1 MIALLHIY
9 LYLCSTIISITTNL
23 PRRLIMILT
32 KTKAAVYGLVILAVG
47 YVAGA
52 VIGNPTVDENL
63 LDGDIKKVRVYNNV
77 AGGGGDLGG
86 GGSALAEKMLNDSAF
101 QTEMI
106 ASLVFLN
113 SRVLAV
119 DSLAN
124 ATLAATGGGGLETLN
139 TEMKQLAGL
148 TGNACKAFD
157 SFMQATESVLGGNP
171 VDNYDLLLSNAQLA
185 FFAVDNQVTDCSG
198 LVDELAANG
207 GDFKTLAGDW
217 VRFGAENALIGSSD
231 EALDYWVKKYNE
243 FFPGGG
249 GGGDVTTAL
258 GKSIKAK
265 ADATCLGL
273 SPLFLGRLAT
283 QTMGKQADILGLNS
297 ASTLN
302 MHSASTLNMH
312 SASTLNMQSK
322 STMGKNAKASFGKSS
337 RSTLGLKQ
345 RVAGSTFMVNN

>member
-258 GKSIKAK
+258 GKSIMAK

>member
-1 MIALLHIY
+1 
-9 LYLCSTIISITTNL
+9 
-23 PRRLIMILT
+23 MILT

-171 VDNYDLLLSNAQLA
+171 VDNYDLLLSSAQLA

-302 MHSASTLNMH
+302 MHSASTLNM
-312 SASTLNMQSK
+312 QSK

>member
-1 MIALLHIY
+1 
-9 LYLCSTIISITTNL
+9 
-23 PRRLIMILT
+23 MILT

-302 MHSASTLNMH
+302 M
-312 SASTLNMQSK
+312 QSK

-337 RSTLGLKQ
+337 RSTFGLKQ

>member
-1 MIALLHIY
+1 MV
-9 LYLCSTIISITTNL
+9 
-23 PRRLIMILT
+23 LT
-32 KTKAAVYGLVILAVG
+32 KTKAVVYGLVILAVG

-52 VIGNPTVDENL
+52 VIGNPTVDENI
-63 LDGDIKKVRVYNNV
+63 LDGDIKKARVYNNV

-106 ASLVFLN
+106 ASLLFLN

-124 ATLAATGGGGLETLN
+124 TTLAATGGSGLETLN

-207 GDFKTLAGDW
+207 GDFKTLAGGW

-258 GKSIKAK
+258 GKSIMAK

-273 SPLFLGRLAT
+273 TLFLGRLAT

-302 MHSASTLNMH
+302 MHSASTLNM
-312 SASTLNMQSK
+312 QSK

-337 RSTLGLKQ
+337 RSTFGLKQ

>member
-337 RSTLGLKQ
+337 RSTFGLKQ

>member
-1 MIALLHIY
+1 
-9 LYLCSTIISITTNL
+9 
-23 PRRLIMILT
+23 MILT

-113 SRVLAV
+113 SRVVVV
-119 DSLAN
+119 DSLVN
-124 ATLAATGGGGLETLN
+124 ATLAATGGGVLETLN

-302 MHSASTLNMH
+302 MHSASTLNM
-312 SASTLNMQSK
+312 QSK

>member
-1 MIALLHIY
+1 
-9 LYLCSTIISITTNL
+9 
-23 PRRLIMILT
+23 MILT

-249 GGGDVTTAL
+249 GDVTTAL
-258 GKSIKAK
+258 GKSIMAK
-265 ADATCLGL
+265 ADNTKLGMIF
-273 SPLFLGRLAT
+273 LFNKAKIGSVSAVM
-283 QTMGKQADILGLNS
+283 MGKQAETLGMKS

-302 MHSASTLNMH
+302 MNSAKSTLRKNSNKALH
-312 SASTLNMQSK
+312 LKQNS
-322 STMGKNAKASFGKSS
+322 MGLFASF
-337 RSTLGLKQ
+337 L
-345 RVAGSTFMVNN
+345 

>member
-9 LYLCSTIISITTNL
+9 LYLCSKIISITTNL
-23 PRRLIMILT
+23 PRRFIMVLT

-157 SFMQATESVLGGNP
+157 SFMQATESLLGGNP

-258 GKSIKAK
+258 GKSIMAK

-273 SPLFLGRLAT
+273 TLFLGRLAT

-302 MHSASTLNMH
+302 MHSASTLNM
-312 SASTLNMQSK
+312 QSK

-337 RSTLGLKQ
+337 RSTFGLKQ
-345 RVAGSTFMVNN
+345 RVACSTFMVNN

>member
-265 ADATCLGL
+265 ADATCIGL

-283 QTMGKQADILGLNS
+283 QTMGKQADILGLN
-297 ASTLN
+297 
-302 MHSASTLNMH
+302 SASTLNMH

>member
-302 MHSASTLNMH
+302 M
-312 SASTLNMQSK
+312 QSK

>member
-1 MIALLHIY
+1 
-9 LYLCSTIISITTNL
+9 
-23 PRRLIMILT
+23 MILT

-258 GKSIKAK
+258 GKSIMAK
-265 ADATCLGL
+265 ADNTKVGMIV
-273 SPLFLGRLAT
+273 LFNKAKIGSVSAVM
-283 QTMGKQADILGLNS
+283 MGKQAETLG
-297 ASTLN
+297 
-302 MHSASTLNMH
+302 MKSASTLNMH

-337 RSTLGLKQ
+337 RSTFGLKQ
-345 RVAGSTFMVNN
+345 RVAGSTFMVSN

>member
-302 MHSASTLNMH
+302 M
-312 SASTLNMQSK
+312 QSK
-322 STMGKNAKASFGKSS
+322 STMGKNAKVSFGKSS
-337 RSTLGLKQ
+337 RSTFGLKQ

>member
-1 MIALLHIY
+1 M
-9 LYLCSTIISITTNL
+9 
-23 PRRLIMILT
+23 
-32 KTKAAVYGLVILAVG
+32 G

-265 ADATCLGL
+265 ADEICLGL
-273 SPLFLGRLAT
+273 SSFLPLQKLGRLAT
-283 QTMGKQADILGLNS
+283 QTMGKQADILGLN
-297 ASTLN
+297 
-302 MHSASTLNMH
+302 SASTLNMH

>member
-302 MHSASTLNMH
+302 MHSASTLNM
-312 SASTLNMQSK
+312 QSK

-337 RSTLGLKQ
+337 RSTFGLKQ

>member
-217 VRFGAENALIGSSD
+217 VRFGAENAMIGSSD

-265 ADATCLGL
+265 ADATCIGL

>member
-1 MIALLHIY
+1 MV
-9 LYLCSTIISITTNL
+9 
-23 PRRLIMILT
+23 LT

-258 GKSIKAK
+258 GKSIMAK

-273 SPLFLGRLAT
+273 TLFLGRLAT

>member
-258 GKSIKAK
+258 GKSIMAK
-265 ADATCLGL
+265 ADATC
-273 SPLFLGRLAT
+273 FGRMANSSMPKLENIAT
-283 QTMGKQADILGLNS
+283 KMMGKQADIFGLN
-297 ASTLN
+297 
-302 MHSASTLNMH
+302 

-337 RSTLGLKQ
+337 RSTFGLKQ

>member
-1 MIALLHIY
+1 
-9 LYLCSTIISITTNL
+9 
-23 PRRLIMILT
+23 MILT

-207 GDFKTLAGDW
+207 GDFKTLAGGW

-258 GKSIKAK
+258 GKSIMAK
-265 ADATCLGL
+265 ADETCLGRMAVYSMPKL
-273 SPLFLGRLAT
+273 ENIAT
-283 QTMGKQADILGLNS
+283 KMMGKQAELLGLN
-297 ASTLN
+297 
-302 MHSASTLNMH
+302 SASTLNMH

-337 RSTLGLKQ
+337 RSTFGLKQ

>member
-1 MIALLHIY
+1 MV
-9 LYLCSTIISITTNL
+9 
-23 PRRLIMILT
+23 LT

-63 LDGDIKKVRVYNNV
+63 LDGDIKKVHVYNNV

-273 SPLFLGRLAT
+273 SPLFFGRLAT
-283 QTMGKQADILGLNS
+283 QTMGKQADILGLN
-297 ASTLN
+297 
-302 MHSASTLNMH
+302 

>member
-1 MIALLHIY
+1 MV
-9 LYLCSTIISITTNL
+9 
-23 PRRLIMILT
+23 LT

-124 ATLAATGGGGLETLN
+124 ATLAATGCGGLETLN

-258 GKSIKAK
+258 GKSIMAK

-273 SPLFLGRLAT
+273 SPLFFGRLAT
-283 QTMGKQADILGLNS
+283 QTMGKQADILGLN
-297 ASTLN
+297 
-302 MHSASTLNMH
+302 SASTLNMH

>member
-258 GKSIKAK
+258 GKSIMAK
-265 ADATCLGL
+265 ADNTKLGMIFFNNKANIGSVSAVL
-273 SPLFLGRLAT
+273 
-283 QTMGKQADILGLNS
+283 MGKQAETLGMKS

-302 MHSASTLNMH
+302 MNSA
-312 SASTLNMQSK
+312 K
-322 STMGKNAKASFGKSS
+322 
-337 RSTLGLKQ
+337 STLGKNSNKALNLKQ
-345 RVAGSTFMVNN
+345 NSMGFLFFFF

>member
-1 MIALLHIY
+1 
-9 LYLCSTIISITTNL
+9 
-23 PRRLIMILT
+23 MILT

-124 ATLAATGGGGLETLN
+124 ATLAATGGGGGGLETLN

-258 GKSIKAK
+258 GKSIMAK
-265 ADATCLGL
+265 ADNTKLGMIV
-273 SPLFLGRLAT
+273 LFNKAKIGSVSAVM
-283 QTMGKQADILGLNS
+283 MGKQAETLGMN
-297 ASTLN
+297 
-302 MHSASTLNMH
+302 SASTLNMH

>member
-302 MHSASTLNMH
+302 MHSASTLNM
-312 SASTLNMQSK
+312 QSK

-337 RSTLGLKQ
+337 RSSFGLKQ

>member
-1 MIALLHIY
+1 
-9 LYLCSTIISITTNL
+9 
-23 PRRLIMILT
+23 MILT

-258 GKSIKAK
+258 GKSIMAK
-265 ADATCLGL
+265 ADNTKLGMIV
-273 SPLFLGRLAT
+273 LFNKAKIGSVSAVM
-283 QTMGKQADILGLNS
+283 MGKQAETLG
-297 ASTLN
+297 
-302 MHSASTLNMH
+302 MKSASTLNMH

-337 RSTLGLKQ
+337 RSTFGLKQ

>member
-273 SPLFLGRLAT
+273 TLFRVLAKQGRLAT
-283 QTMGKQADILGLNS
+283 QTMGKQADILGLN
-297 ASTLN
+297 
-302 MHSASTLNMH
+302 SASTLNMH

-337 RSTLGLKQ
+337 RSTFGLKQ

>member
-1 MIALLHIY
+1 
-9 LYLCSTIISITTNL
+9 
-23 PRRLIMILT
+23 MILT

-302 MHSASTLNMH
+302 M
-312 SASTLNMQSK
+312 QSK

>member
-1 MIALLHIY
+1 MV
-9 LYLCSTIISITTNL
+9 
-23 PRRLIMILT
+23 LT

-124 ATLAATGGGGLETLN
+124 ATLAATDGGGLETLN

-249 GGGDVTTAL
+249 GGVDVTTAL
-258 GKSIKAK
+258 GKSIMAK

-273 SPLFLGRLAT
+273 TLFRVLAKQGRLAT

-302 MHSASTLNMH
+302 MHSASTLNM
-312 SASTLNMQSK
+312 QSK
-322 STMGKNAKASFGKSS
+322 STMGKNAKVSFGKSS
-337 RSTLGLKQ
+337 RSTFGLKQ

>member
-1 MIALLHIY
+1 
-9 LYLCSTIISITTNL
+9 
-23 PRRLIMILT
+23 MILT

-258 GKSIKAK
+258 GKSMMAK
-265 ADATCLGL
+265 ADATCLG
-273 SPLFLGRLAT
+273 RLAIFSMPKLENIAT
-283 QTMGKQADILGLNS
+283 KMMGKQADIFGLN
-297 ASTLN
+297 
-302 MHSASTLNMH
+302 

-337 RSTLGLKQ
+337 RSTFGLKQ

>member
-265 ADATCLGL
+265 ADATCIGL
-273 SPLFLGRLAT
+273 SSFLPLQKLGRLAT
-283 QTMGKQADILGLNS
+283 QTMGKQADILGLN
-297 ASTLN
+297 
-302 MHSASTLNMH
+302 SASTLNMH

-337 RSTLGLKQ
+337 RSTFGLKQ

>member
-1 MIALLHIY
+1 
-9 LYLCSTIISITTNL
+9 
-23 PRRLIMILT
+23 MILT

-258 GKSIKAK
+258 VKSIMAK
-265 ADATCLGL
+265 ADNTKLGMIV
-273 SPLFLGRLAT
+273 LFNKAKIGSVSAVM
-283 QTMGKQADILGLNS
+283 MGKQAETLGMN
-297 ASTLN
+297 
-302 MHSASTLNMH
+302 SASTLNMH

>member
-1 MIALLHIY
+1 
-9 LYLCSTIISITTNL
+9 
-23 PRRLIMILT
+23 MILT

-171 VDNYDLLLSNAQLA
+171 VDNYDLLLSNAKLA

-231 EALDYWVKKYNE
+231 EALDYWVKK
-243 FFPGGG
+243 
-249 GGGDVTTAL
+249 
-258 GKSIKAK
+258 
-265 ADATCLGL
+265 
-273 SPLFLGRLAT
+273 
-283 QTMGKQADILGLNS
+283 
-297 ASTLN
+297 
-302 MHSASTLNMH
+302 
-312 SASTLNMQSK
+312 
-322 STMGKNAKASFGKSS
+322 
-337 RSTLGLKQ
+337 
-345 RVAGSTFMVNN
+345 

>member
-302 MHSASTLNMH
+302 MHSASTLNM
-312 SASTLNMQSK
+312 QSK

>member
-1 MIALLHIY
+1 
-9 LYLCSTIISITTNL
+9 
-23 PRRLIMILT
+23 MILT
-32 KTKAAVYGLVILAVG
+32 KTKAAVYGLVILVVG

-258 GKSIKAK
+258 GKSIMAK

-273 SPLFLGRLAT
+273 TLFRALAKQGRLAT
-283 QTMGKQADILGLNS
+283 QTMGKQADILGLN
-297 ASTLN
+297 
-302 MHSASTLNMH
+302 SASTLNMH

-337 RSTLGLKQ
+337 RSTFGLKQ

>member
-1 MIALLHIY
+1 
-9 LYLCSTIISITTNL
+9 
-23 PRRLIMILT
+23 MILT

-249 GGGDVTTAL
+249 GGVDVTTAL
-258 GKSIKAK
+258 GKSIMAK
-265 ADATCLGL
+265 ADNTKLGMIV
-273 SPLFLGRLAT
+273 LFNKAKIGSVSAVM
-283 QTMGKQADILGLNS
+283 MGKQAETLG
-297 ASTLN
+297 
-302 MHSASTLNMH
+302 MKSASTLNMH

>member
-258 GKSIKAK
+258 GKSIMAK

-283 QTMGKQADILGLNS
+283 QTMGKQADILGLN
-297 ASTLN
+297 
-302 MHSASTLNMH
+302 SASTLNMH